1 MKPVLT
7 SAAMRS
13 ADLFTIEEI
22 GVPAFALMESA
33 GRAAA
38 TSILEHLRAAGR
50 SFGSVGILCGKG
62 NNGGDGL
69 VVARELAEAGC
80 QVRVFMAAG
89 HENLTEDTA
98 RNLAIVQRL
107 SGESLHLADDAEAL
121 AGSDVLI
128 DALLG
133 TGQKNAPRE
142 PLASLIDQVNTWP
155 AFRVALDIPTGLDA
169 DTGQSLGSAFRADL
183 TVAIA
188 ALKIG
193 HLINEGPSISG
204 TTTRVAIGIPAA
216 VLARQ
221 VASDGCAFLS
231 DDNFVRE
238 RYPTRRRKAHKYD
251 SGPSLVIGGSAAYPG
266 APVLA
271 ATAAARIGSGYVL
284 AALPAGVRASAPT
297 EIPSIEHEDAEAL
310 SSWITR
316 AKAILIGP
324 GLGRSDQARALTRRV
339 IESASC
345 PLVVDADGLRA
356 LADEGLLGASKHPQV
371 LTPHGGE
378 FSYLTGA
385 DVLNGNLVEVART
398 WSRNWNAVL
407 VLKGA
412 PTIIAEPSGRA
423 VICSTG
429 GPALATAGTG
439 DVLAGLCTGLL
450 AMGLPPFEAAVAAT
464 HVGGAA
470 SDAYTDHHGR
480 QSMMA
485 SDIVRQL
492 PRVLARRFQL

>member
-13 ADLFTIEEI
+13 ADQFTIDEI

-38 TSILEHLRAAGR
+38 ASILDHLRASAR
-50 SFGSVGILCGKG
+50 PHHAVGVLCGKG

-80 QVRVFMAAG
+80 RVRVFMAAG
-89 HENLTEDTA
+89 REGLTEEAA
-98 RNLAIVQRL
+98 RNLGIVERL
-107 SGESLHLADDAEAL
+107 ASASLLL
-121 AGSDVLI
+121 AGDVETMADSDVLI

-133 TGQKNAPRE
+133 TGQKSAPRE
-142 PLASLIDQVNTWP
+142 PMASLIERVNGWP

-169 DTGQSLGSAFRADL
+169 DTGRSWGSTFRADL

-193 HLINEGPSISG
+193 HLVHDGPAYSG
-204 TTTRVAIGIPAA
+204 KTTTVSIGIPGAA
-216 VLARQ
+216 LARQ
-221 VASDGCAFLS
+221 AASDGCGFLS
-231 DDNFVRE
+231 DDQFVRD
-238 RYPTRRRKAHKYD
+238 RYPTRRRRAHKYD
-251 SGPSLVIGGSAAYPG
+251 SGPALVIGGSAAYPG
-266 APVLA
+266 APILA

-284 AALPAGVRASAPT
+284 AALPAGAPASGPT
-297 EIPSIEHEDAEAL
+297 EIPTIEHGDNEAL
-310 SSWITR
+310 SAWITR

-324 GLGRSDQARALTRRV
+324 GLGRSDHARALTRRV
-339 IESASC
+339 AESAAC

-356 LADEGLLGASKHPQV
+356 LADEGLLETSNQPRI

-378 FSYLTGA
+378 FSYMTGL
-385 DVLNGNLVEVART
+385 DVIPGNPVAVART
-398 WSRNWNAVL
+398 WSNKWNAVL
-407 VLKGA
+407 ILKGA
-412 PTIIAEPSGRA
+412 PTVIAEPSGRA
-423 VICSTG
+423 VLCGTG

-464 HVGGAA
+464 HLGGAA
-470 SDAYTDHHGR
+470 SDAYADHHGR
-480 QSMMA
+480 LSMMA

-492 PRVLARRFQL
+492 PRLLARRFLL